1 VLEPSGLYY
10 PNRMA
15 RLFFLA
21 MEEVIGKS
29 GLSALLSSAGLEIYV
44 THPPPDT
51 MARQFDFAHMAALNE
66 ALEEMYGIKG
76 GRGMAMRVGRACF
89 SLGLKDFGA
98 MAGVNHPAFQ
108 ALPLPD
114 KALLGLKALASIFT
128 HFSDQQSNVVD
139 ADDYYEFIVEISP
152 MAWGRVADR
161 PVCHALSGM
170 IQESLRWVSKGY
182 EFHVQEIAC
191 HATGSD
197 HCVFKINK
205 KPIGQL

>member
-1 VLEPSGLYY
+1 
-10 PNRMA
+10 
-15 RLFFLA
+15 

-29 GLSALLSSAGLEIYV
+29 GLSALLSSAGLETYIN
-44 THPPPDT
+44 HPPPDT
-51 MARQFDFAHMAALNE
+51 LARQFDFAYMAALNE
-66 ALEEMYGIKG
+66 ALEEMYGTKG
-76 GRGMAMRVGRACF
+76 GRSIALRVGRACF
-89 SLGLKDFGA
+89 ALGLKDFGA
-98 MAGVNHPAFQ
+98 MAGVNHPSFQ
-108 ALPLPD
+108 ALPLLD
-114 KALLGLKALASIFT
+114 KTLLGLKALASIFT
-128 HFSDQQSNVVD
+128 HFSDQECSVVD
-139 ADDYYEFIVEISP
+139 AGDQFQFVVEISP

-161 PVCHALSGM
+161 PVCHALGGM